1 MNDRNSENLEN
12 PKVAQLWLETT
23 VTIPSH
29 SPQVE
34 ETYIHTKLTLS
45 VATNFPYTSSDQDI
59 YWMVVGFVKMTDRL
73 QMVNHLCPATHTLPS
88 QTCQSHS

>member
-12 PKVAQLWLETT
+12 SKVAQLWLETT

-45 VATNFPYTSSDQDI
+45 VATNFPYI
-59 YWMVVGFVKMTDRL
+59 P
-73 QMVNHLCPATHTLPS
+73 H
-88 QTCQSHS
+88 QTKIFTGWL